1 MAHTHLLG
9 AHLGMDKTRERILA
23 RFYWPGVR
31 RDVERHCQ
39 GCPECQRVAPRPT
52 ARNPLIPMPIIETP
66 FDRFALDIVGPLPK
80 TSRGHR
86 YILVLVDYATRYPEA
101 LPLRAATAKA
111 VARELML
118 LFSRVGIAKEVLT
131 DQGSC
136 FMLRVMKEV
145 LRLLQVKQ
153 LRTSVYHPQTDGLVE
168 RFNKTLKQMLKKVM
182 QADGKNWDQLLPH
195 VLFAVREVPQA
206 STGFSPFE
214 LLYGR
219 RPRGIL
225 DIAKEAWESQPSP
238 HRTTVDHVEQVRDR
252 MARVWPIV
260 RGHLQRA
267 QQAQTR
273 VYDRGAQLRTFQP
286 GDLVLVPMAECRFL
300 AKWQGPYEVV
310 ESVGEVNYRVRQ
322 PG

>member
-1 MAHTHLLG
+1 M
-9 AHLGMDKTRERILA
+9 
-23 RFYWPGVR
+23 
-31 RDVERHCQ
+31 
-39 GCPECQRVAPRPT
+39 
-52 ARNPLIPMPIIETP
+52 
-66 FDRFALDIVGPLPK
+66 
-80 TSRGHR
+80 
-86 YILVLVDYATRYPEA
+86 DYATRYPEA

-136 FMLRVMKEV
+136 FMSRVMKE
-145 LRLLQVKQ
+145 LLSFLQVKQ

-168 RFNKTLKQMLKKVM
+168 RFNRTLKQMLKKAM
-182 QADGKNWDQLLPH
+182 ATDGKNWDQLLPH

-238 HRTTVDHVEQVRDR
+238 HRTTLDHVEQVRDR

-260 RGHLQRA
+260 REHLRQA
-267 QQAQTR
+267 QQVQAR
-273 VYDRGAQLRTFQP
+273 VYNRGAQLRTLHP
-286 GDLVLVPMAECRFL
+286 GELVLVLVPTAECKFL

-310 ESVGEVNYRVRQ
+310 ERVGEVNYRVRQ
-322 PG
+322 PGRRKPTQVYHINILKQWRGGREPPDPAPLALAARQEIPEVPVGEDLSPAQARLGRPCHAAPGCVFRTSGEDNGRPS